1 MSAPAGDAAAV
12 LVVGAGP
19 AGVMAA
25 LRAAQ
30 LGARTTLITSG
41 AFGGMAANDGPVPV
55 RTLAHAA
62 RLLREARQLGRYGV
76 AVSEA
81 ALDYPRLLVRVREV
95 VGEVA
100 AASTLRP
107 QIDAAGVVVHE
118 RAGAVRFVGPDA
130 VVTAA
135 GDRYQAARIILAT
148 GGVSRRL
155 PIPGFELTATHSDA
169 WSLTAVPASMLVVG
183 AGATGAQVAS
193 VFNAFGTKVQ
203 LFQAGERILPTE
215 EPEVSAAVAAA
226 FRASG
231 IEVHEGFGAIEAFE
245 KTADGVRML
254 YAKDGVRG
262 AAEAA
267 LVVSCVG
274 WSADTAALDLAAAGV
289 EVDGR
294 GFVRVDAHQR
304 TSAPQVFAAGD
315 VTGGL
320 MLVGPALQ
328 AGFVAATNAVRG
340 PVETMA
346 PDICPVGSFT
356 DPEYAQVGLG
366 EARAREQYDAE
377 VVRVEVGASTR
388 AVIDGR
394 TVGFCKLIVDRP
406 TRRILGCHLVG
417 DRAVDVAQIAAVA
430 IAGGLRVDDLA
441 RMPLSFPTYG
451 GVLGRA
457 AATAAHRLNQGAA
470 APQLWAGEHS

>member
-1 MSAPAGDAAAV
+1 MSGAAGDATDV

-25 LRAAQ
+25 LRAAD

-41 AFGGMAANDGPVPV
+41 DFGGMAANDGPVPV

-76 AVSEA
+76 DVAEP
-81 ALDYPRLLVRVREV
+81 ALDYPRLLARVREV

-100 AASTLRP
+100 ATSSLRP
-107 QIDAAGVVVHE
+107 QIDAAGVTVFE
-118 RAGAVRFVGPDA
+118 RVGPVRFVGPDA
-130 VVTAA
+130 VVSAA
-135 GDRYQAARIILAT
+135 GDRYRAGRIILAT

-193 VFNAFGTKVQ
+193 VFNAFGTRVQ
-203 LFQAGERILPTE
+203 LFQAGKRILPTE
-215 EPEVSAAVAAA
+215 EPEVSSAVAAA

-245 KTADGVRML
+245 KAAGGVRML
-254 YAKDGVRG
+254 YAKDGEQRS
-262 AAEAA
+262 AEAA
-267 LVVSCVG
+267 LVVCAVG
-274 WSADTAALDLAAAGV
+274 WSSDTAGLDLSKAGI

-294 GFVRVDAHQR
+294 GFVRVDEHLR
-304 TSAPQVFAAGD
+304 TTSPQVFAAGD

-328 AGFVAATNAVRG
+328 AGFLAATNAVGG

-346 PDICPVGSFT
+346 LGVCPVGSFT

-366 EARAREQYDAE
+366 EARARELHDAE
-377 VVRVEVGASTR
+377 VVLVDVVASTR
-388 AVIDGR
+388 AVIDGHP
-394 TVGFCKLIVDRP
+394 VGFCKLIVDRSSH
-406 TRRILGCHLVG
+406 RILGCHLVG

-430 IAGGLRVDDLA
+430 IAGGLSIDDFA
-441 RMPLSFPTYG
+441 RLPLSFPTYG
-451 GVLGRA
+451 GILGRA
-457 AATAAHRLNQGAA
+457 AATAARRLTHGAA
-470 APQLWAGEHS
+470 AGPLLAGDYS